1 MAQSEEARLRDEVV
15 KLKELLAEAQETIAY
30 LEGNDNEGDEPWL
43 QLAETRGLAPVDLKL
58 LRALYD
64 CRGIATTAY
73 LEERLWG
80 DHLPGPDCLK
90 VRICI
95 LRRKLGGYGS
105 LDTIRATGFRM
116 TQATRALVRQ
126 WLVAAS
132 REAA

>member
-1 MAQSEEARLRDEVV
+1 MRTEEARLREQVAR
-15 KLKELLAEAQETIAY
+15 LKEMLEAARETIAY
-30 LEGNDNEGDEPWL
+30 LEGNDNGADEPWL
-43 QLAETRGLAPVDLKL
+43 QLAETRRLAPVDLKL

-64 CRGIATTAY
+64 CRGIATAAY
-73 LEERLWG
+73 LEDRLWG

-90 VRICI
+90 VRVCI
-95 LRRKLGGYGS
+95 LRRKLGGYHT